1 MVVDQFA
8 RQLCDGTSS
17 SVLRMAHS
25 GLFREQLIGLA
36 NRRIVIGDLIWSALI
51 WRSSDSVFFH
61 PGD

>member
-25 GLFREQLIGLA
+25 G
-36 NRRIVIGDLIWSALI
+36 
-51 WRSSDSVFFH
+51 FF
-61 PGD
+61 